1 MSIVVICNWIWKCR
15 THDAIVFAH
24 ESQTRGLD
32 GCTNIWTCVWYF
44 AVGIKSY
51 IPLVLRYHAYLL
63 IKIGNS
69 ASFAENI
76 CREADGGAHQL
87 GQWPGVSYVLHIG
100 VRGIG
105 QRLEVSVH
113 GL

>member
-51 IPLVLRYHAYLL
+51 IPRIAISRIFAHQDWKFRS
-63 IKIGNS
+63 I
-69 ASFAENI
+69 AENR

-87 GQWPGVSYVLHIG
+87 GQWPGVSNVLHIG

-105 QRLEVSVH
+105 QRLEVPVH

>member
-1 MSIVVICNWIWKCR
+1 MTRSCLPMSPRLVAWM
-15 THDAIVFAH
+15 DAQIFGHV
-24 ESQTRGLD
+24 S
-32 GCTNIWTCVWYF
+32 
-44 AVGIKSY
+44 GILLLALNL
-51 IPLVLRYHAYLL
+51 IFPELRYHAYLL

-69 ASFAENI
+69 ASFAENR

-87 GQWPGVSYVLHIG
+87 GQWPGVSNVLHIG

-105 QRLEVSVH
+105 QRLEIPVH